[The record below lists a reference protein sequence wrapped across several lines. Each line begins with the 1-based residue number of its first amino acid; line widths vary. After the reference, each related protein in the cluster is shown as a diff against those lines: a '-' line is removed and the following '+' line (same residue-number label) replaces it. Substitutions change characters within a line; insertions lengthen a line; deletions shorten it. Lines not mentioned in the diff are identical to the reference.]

1 VALSLVSGFVAGNA
15 AAGTRV
21 VVRGNSAFNA
31 DDVVALARAGGWE
44 PGRGTEGLSA
54 LQEAY
59 LREGYLRA
67 SFHVGPVEATARN
80 GADSTVTLA
89 VNEGDVARFGR
100 VGVKGLKAREP
111 GVVLEALG
119 ARRGEK
125 FIPREFDRRIDR
137 LLESYDEQGFPFAQ
151 VWIDSLE
158 MEPEQDVV
166 HLSLY
171 VVEGR
176 ERQIETVDVEG
187 AARTKPDVVVRM
199 SGLEPG
205 QPYRGDMLR
214 DAYFR
219 LKGSGVFSDVQ
230 YPKLRVSPDGHG
242 VDAVLVVD
250 EAPRSNS
257 FSGVLGY
264 AAEEETGNKQ
274 VSGLV
279 QLRMNNI
286 GGTLK
291 DLHVFWSNDGH
302 GRRDIRLKF
311 QDRFFLGRMFTAG
324 ATLEQVGQDTL
335 FTWQSVGIE
344 AGRPAG
350 RLGRNLI
357 GFGIGFHADRNV
369 FSNGSLLRSWRYRTS
384 GSVSLTRGDVR
395 RNTFGDIETR
405 LTLARKRS
413 YFRDDAESLGVNQY
427 IVEINAEGSA
437 GLSERLSLYLG
448 LSYRGLESD
457 EPLVPVSEQFYIG
470 GARTL
475 RGYRE
480 NQFHGRRA
488 GFSRAEMRLGSTSR
502 ENLYLF
508 FDTGYVLQESPAAPE
523 ADLVLRND
531 LLKYGYGFGLR
542 THSQVGVIGLSFG
555 FGDEVSLGR
564 AKVHILLEQN
574 F

>member
-1 VALSLVSGFVAGNA
+1 
-15 AAGTRV
+15 
-21 VVRGNSAFNA
+21 
-31 DDVVALARAGGWE
+31 
-44 PGRGTEGLSA
+44 
-54 LQEAY
+54 
-59 LREGYLRA
+59 
-67 SFHVGPVEATARN
+67 
-80 GADSTVTLA
+80 
-89 VNEGDVARFGR
+89 
-100 VGVKGLKAREP
+100 VGVKGLDARKPQE
-111 GVVLEALG
+111 VLEALG

-125 FIPREFDRRIDR
+125 FVPREFDRRVDR
-137 LLESYDEQGFPFAQ
+137 LLESYDRRGFPFAQ

-158 MEPEQDVV
+158 MDPEQNVV
-166 HLSLY
+166 HVSLY

-176 ERQIETVDVEG
+176 ERRIETVDVEG
-187 AARTKPDVVVRM
+187 AARTKTDLVVRM

-205 QPYRGDMLR
+205 QPYRGEMLR
-214 DAYFR
+214 DAYLR

-250 EAPRSNS
+250 ETRRSNS

-264 AAEEETGNKQ
+264 AVEEETGNKQ

-279 QLRMNNI
+279 RLRMNNI

-302 GRRDIRLKF
+302 GRSDTRLKF
-311 QDRFFLGRMFTAG
+311 QDRFFMGRMLTVG
-324 ATLEQVGQDTL
+324 VSLEQVGQDTL

-350 RLGRNLI
+350 RLGGNLI
-357 GFGIGFHADRNV
+357 GFGVGFHADRNV
-369 FSNGSLLRSWRYRTS
+369 FSAGSLLRSWRYRAS

-395 RNTFGDIETR
+395 RNTFGDVETR
-405 LTLARKRS
+405 LTVARKRS
-413 YFRDDAESLGVNQY
+413 YFRDDAGSLGVNQY
-427 IVEINAEGSA
+427 ILEVNAEGSA

-448 LSYRGLESD
+448 LSYWGLDSD
-457 EPLVPVSEQFYIG
+457 ELLVPLSEQFYIG

-488 GFSRAEMRLGSTSR
+488 GISRAEMRLGSTSR

-508 FDTGYVLQESPAAPE
+508 FDTGYVLQESPASDDAE
-523 ADLVLRND
+523 LVLRND
-531 LLKYGYGFGLR
+531 LFKFGYGFGLR

-555 FGDEVSLGR
+555 FGEEVSLGR